1 MDAAG
6 NPIPCTSKYGSTDCD
21 TNVAAGY
28 TMVPGSCTATGG
40 SYTALFQTA
49 LLDGTP
55 VFFPI
60 DFEVAA
66 GGFSAGQGTV
76 AQIPPPYE
84 PTGSYPKESPA
95 VSHNFSFTSE
105 IRYWFQFD
113 STKTYKLDFLGDD
126 DLWIFVNKRL
136 AVDIGGIHTAQA
148 GSVTINAANA
158 FGMTNGSV
166 YEVEAFQ
173 AERQTTS
180 STFKLTLSGFNGAA
194 TACGPICGDG
204 VVTPPEQCD
213 NGTANNTGGYN
224 KCTPDCKLG
233 PFCGDAMVTDSEA
246 CDNGTNN
253 DAYGATSGCGPGCKL
268 PARCGDSIVQTEYGE
283 QCDLGTNNTGAYGGC
298 TSQCQSAGYCGDG
311 VVQNAQEQC
320 DDGANDGTYGHC
332 GDPTM
337 PLPNCLL
344 GPRCGD
350 GIVQDAYGEECEP
363 TSSNDPNCTAACKK
377 PGVCGDDVVTPPE
390 QCDYGSTHNDGSYG
404 GCSPGCILAPHCGD
418 GVKNGPEECDD
429 GVNDNSYGG
438 CSPQCKLAPHCG
450 DGHVDIG
457 YEACDD
463 GVNNSPADACSTTC
477 KINLR

>member
-1 MDAAG
+1 M
-6 NPIPCTSKYGSTDCD
+6 
-21 TNVAAGY
+21 
-28 TMVPGSCTATGG
+28 
-40 SYTALFQTA
+40 L
-49 LLDGTP
+49 
-55 VFFPI
+55 
-60 DFEVAA
+60 
-66 GGFSAGQGTV
+66 
-76 AQIPPPYE
+76 
-84 PTGSYPKESPA
+84 
-95 VSHNFSFTSE
+95 HNFSFTSE

-126 DLWIFVNKRL
+126 DLWMFVNKRL
-136 AVDIGGIHTAQA
+136 AVDIGGIHTAQP

-158 FGMTNGSV
+158 FGMTNGGV

-180 STFKLTLSGFNGAA
+180 STFKLTLSGFNGAP
-194 TACGPICGDG
+194 TACGPICGDR

-213 NGTANNTGGYN
+213 NGSANNTGGYN

-233 PFCGDAMVTDSEA
+233 PFCGDGMVTDSEE

-268 PARCGDSIVQTEYGE
+268 PARCGDSLVQTDYGE
-283 QCDLGTNNTGAYGGC
+283 QCDLGANNTGAYGGC

-311 VVQNAQEQC
+311 TVQSPEEQC

-337 PLPNCLL
+337 ALPNCLL

-363 TSSNDPNCTAACKK
+363 TSSNDPNCTQACKK
-377 PGVCGDDVVTPPE
+377 PGVCGDGVVTPPE
-390 QCDYGSTHNDGSYG
+390 QCDYGSVMNDGSYG

-450 DGHVDIG
+450 DGHVDTG

-463 GVNNSPADACSTTC
+463 GVNNGPTDGCSTTC
-477 KINLR
+477 KFNVN